1 VACSSGHTAAVPFW
15 YNGSVRRPPRLG
27 LLALALAGVTV
38 LAGPIVRDT
47 TTPTSPAAAVLSGR
61 AAPPAEPSGATGDQ
75 IPASSPAV
83 TPPPVEPVGVTASD
97 TPLSEMLATEARV
110 GESWPTPPALLTGYQ
125 WPLPHG
131 RVTNPFGPSWASDI
145 VVHGVP
151 FHDGLDI
158 ATFCGDHVLAAHS
171 GIVIAAG
178 RKVDPWMGW
187 IGSLAPS
194 VAHRDRRGTWG
205 TLPIVIV
212 VDDGDGYR
220 ALYAHFSQVVVH
232 VGQRIRAGQF
242 IGYEG
247 MTGFATGCHVHFG
260 LFDPLETATMRLA
273 PAVAKRTNLPPLEI
287 ARIDPL
293 LILPP
298 R

>member
-1 VACSSGHTAAVPFW
+1 
-15 YNGSVRRPPRLG
+15 
-27 LLALALAGVTV
+27 
-38 LAGPIVRDT
+38 
-47 TTPTSPAAAVLSGR
+47 
-61 AAPPAEPSGATGDQ
+61 
-75 IPASSPAV
+75 
-83 TPPPVEPVGVTASD
+83 
-97 TPLSEMLATEARV
+97 
-110 GESWPTPPALLTGYQ
+110 
-125 WPLPHG
+125 
-131 RVTNPFGPSWASDI
+131 VTNPFGPSWASDI

-205 TLPIVIV
+205 TLPIIIV
-212 VDDGDGYR
+212 VDDGAGYR
-220 ALYAHFSQVVVH
+220 AIYAHFSQVVVH
-232 VGQRIRAGQF
+232 VGQRVRAGQF

-260 LFDPLETATMRLA
+260 LFSPFETATMQLA
-273 PAVAKRTNLPPLEI
+273 PAVAKRTKLPPLEI

-293 LILPP
+293 LVLPP